1 MDTLKYAHIIRPS
14 LASQGQELLRAL
26 LVCCQW
32 RRSWCPS
39 ATHKRNPTAISSTI
53 TCTRRIKG
61 WLDLV
66 LGDLSN
72 RVYTALH
79 IYFNSYSPIKSIFK
93 IVSDENIVILINKTN
108 VYTVL
113 VVNLL
118 CSKST
123 LCKLSNDIF
132 KTFIAFLV

>member
-1 MDTLKYAHIIRPS
+1 MTVSAFQKYPY
-14 LASQGQELLRAL
+14 LA
-26 LVCCQW
+26 
-32 RRSWCPS
+32 
-39 ATHKRNPTAISSTI
+39 
-53 TCTRRIKG
+53 
-61 WLDLV
+61 
-66 LGDLSN
+66 
-72 RVYTALH
+72 ALH